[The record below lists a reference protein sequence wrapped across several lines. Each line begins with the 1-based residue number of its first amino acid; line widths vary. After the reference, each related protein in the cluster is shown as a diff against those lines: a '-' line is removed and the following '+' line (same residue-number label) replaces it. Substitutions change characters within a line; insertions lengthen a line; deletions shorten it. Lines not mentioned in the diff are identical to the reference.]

1 MKYEPLTS
9 DSFYHIYNCGNNRED
24 IFIEERN
31 YNYFLLLIKKYVL
44 FVAQVWSYCLLKN
57 HFHLLIKTK
66 EKINDKDISQ
76 AFSNLFNAYSK
87 AINKAYQRSGSLF
100 KDRFSR
106 IKIEEENY
114 LKKVIIYI
122 NANAVHHG
130 FVVNAEDYKFCS
142 YLALITDKRTL
153 VERDEIIEL
162 FENRENFK
170 YVIKQKQDIIEQLI
184 IGKHNST
191 LQTL

>member
-31 YNYFLLLIKKYVL
+31 YNYFLLLIKKYIL
-44 FVAQVWSYCLLKN
+44 SVAQVWSYCLLKN
-57 HFHLLIKTK
+57 HFHLLIKTE
-66 EKINDKDISQ
+66 EKISDKDISQ

-106 IKIEEENY
+106 IKIDSEEY
-114 LKKVIIYI
+114 LKSIIIYI
-122 NANAVHHG
+122 NSNAVHHG
-130 FVVNAEDYKFCS
+130 FVDYVEDYKHCS
-142 YLALITDKRTL
+142 YFALISDRHTL
-153 VERDEIIEL
+153 LERDKVIEL
-162 FENRENFK
+162 FDNKENFK
-170 YVIKQKQDIIEQLI
+170 TVIKQKQVVIEVLA
-184 IGKHNST
+184 
-191 LQTL
+191 LE